1 MYNRLLHYLQVN
13 DLLCSNQFGFRE
25 KHSTY
30 MALARL
36 MDSITNELEQKRHCI
51 GIFIDL
57 SKAFDT
63 LDHSILLSKL
73 NLYGVRG
80 LANAWFT
87 SYLTNRK
94 QFVQVGDE
102 HSETLQVTCGVPQGS
117 ILGPLL
123 FILYINDIVHMSKLA
138 ELIMFSDDTNLFFS
152 GNDLLTLTKYSQ
164 PGASTFIY
172 VVQTK

>member
-1 MYNRLLHYLQVN
+1 MEVFNQSLSTGIFPDKMKIARVTPIFKADDKLLMSNYRPVSVLPVFSKILERLMYNRLLHYLQVN

-36 MDSITNELEQKRHCI
+36 MDSISNELEQKRHCI

-73 NLYGVRG
+73 NLYSVRS
-80 LANAWFT
+80 LENAWFT
-87 SYLTNRK
+87 SYLKK
-94 QFVQVGDE
+94 Q
-102 HSETLQVTCGVPQGS
+102 ETICAGRQ
-117 ILGPLL
+117 
-123 FILYINDIVHMSKLA
+123 
-138 ELIMFSDDTNLFFS
+138 
-152 GNDLLTLTKYSQ
+152 
-164 PGASTFIY
+164 
-172 VVQTK
+172 

>member
-1 MYNRLLHYLQVN
+1 MFSKILEKLTGMYNRLLHYLQGN
-13 DLLCSNQFGFRE
+13 DLLSSNQFGFRE

-36 MDSITNELEQKRHCI
+36 LDGITSELEQKRHCI

-87 SYLTNRK
+87 SYLKNRK
-94 QFVQVGDE
+94 QFVQVGNE
-102 HSETLQVTCGVPQGS
+102 HSETLQINCGVPQGS

-123 FILYINDIVHMSKLA
+123 FILYINDIVHML
-138 ELIMFSDDTNLFFS
+138 NL
-152 GNDLLTLTKYSQ
+152 
-164 PGASTFIY
+164 
-172 VVQTK
+172 